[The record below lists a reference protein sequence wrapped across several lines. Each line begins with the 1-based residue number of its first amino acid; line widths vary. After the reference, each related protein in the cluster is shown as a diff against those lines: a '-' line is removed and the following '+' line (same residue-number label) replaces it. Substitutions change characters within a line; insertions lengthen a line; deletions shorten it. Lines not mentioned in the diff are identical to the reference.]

1 MRLLAALILTLGVQ
15 LPAFAS
21 VTEELARGKIP
32 LYPGAKPH
40 PTRLSKGDQAIVTVE
55 ADLRSV
61 VAFYRKELPRKGWRS
76 AIDDDLLNRDLDKV
90 PLALLLYEKG
100 DARLRVVVAS
110 RPGAKPV
117 STIWLGAEP
126 SRRQQ
131 ELEHGKPAR

>member
-1 MRLLAALILTLGVQ
+1 MRLLLVLLLALGVQ
-15 LPAFAS
+15 LPALAR

-40 PTRLSKGDQAIVTVE
+40 PAKLSKGDQAIVTVE

-90 PLALLLYEKG
+90 PLALLLYERG
-100 DARLRVVVAS
+100 DTRLRVVVAS

-117 STIWLGAEP
+117 ATIWLGTEP

-131 ELEHGKPAR
+131 EFDHGKSAR